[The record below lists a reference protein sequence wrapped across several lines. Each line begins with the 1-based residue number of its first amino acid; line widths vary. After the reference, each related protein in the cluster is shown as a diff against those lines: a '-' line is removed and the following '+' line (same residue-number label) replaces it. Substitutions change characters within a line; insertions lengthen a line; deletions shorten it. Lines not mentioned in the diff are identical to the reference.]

1 MSLLLGHCGSTG
13 IGGVIFIISV
23 GHLIWLGG
31 SIGLIGSFYTS
42 SKNYTA
48 LAAPLIFDPFAPMAW
63 TTAGIVVLVGFLVL
77 STPNTNRRKSLCNIW
92 VGILLIHLIA
102 VATYGIHFVLKLRDF
117 YLIHLESFKAVS
129 EKINEKV
136 GFNEKMKSKTSEGGI
151 IFDFVEQASAG
162 MIIKTLPYPMNIIFF
177 AGTLPEV
184 GSFFLIVL
192 PVVLTMF
199 SLPFAIAIRNYFNS
213 KKTGVVNQRAIY
225 DGVPLTKHIFVAVPE
240 NKEMKADFYG
250 FVEEDLA
257 STFDGSASEDS
268 DYSDY
273 DSGYSDEESLV
284 SSSRVTSE
292 DGY

>member
-1 MSLLLGHCGSTG
+1 MNM
-13 IGGVIFIISV
+13 IF
-23 GHLIWLGG
+23 
-31 SIGLIGSFYTS
+31 Y
-42 SKNYTA
+42 
-48 LAAPLIFDPFAPMAW
+48 
-63 TTAGIVVLVGFLVL
+63 
-77 STPNTNRRKSLCNIW
+77 
-92 VGILLIHLIA
+92 
-102 VATYGIHFVLKLRDF
+102 
-117 YLIHLESFKAVS
+117 
-129 EKINEKV
+129 
-136 GFNEKMKSKTSEGGI
+136 
-151 IFDFVEQASAG
+151 AG
-162 MIIKTLPYPMNIIFF
+162 MR
-177 AGTLPEV
+177 PEV
-184 GSFFLIVL
+184 SSFFCIVF

-225 DGVPLTKHIFVAVPE
+225 DGVPLTNHIFVGVPE
-240 NKEMKADFYG
+240 KQEMKTDFYG

>member
-1 MSLLLGHCGSTG
+1 
-13 IGGVIFIISV
+13 
-23 GHLIWLGG
+23 
-31 SIGLIGSFYTS
+31 
-42 SKNYTA
+42 
-48 LAAPLIFDPFAPMAW
+48 
-63 TTAGIVVLVGFLVL
+63 
-77 STPNTNRRKSLCNIW
+77 
-92 VGILLIHLIA
+92 
-102 VATYGIHFVLKLRDF
+102 
-117 YLIHLESFKAVS
+117 
-129 EKINEKV
+129 
-136 GFNEKMKSKTSEGGI
+136 
-151 IFDFVEQASAG
+151 

-192 PVVLTMF
+192 PVVLTIF